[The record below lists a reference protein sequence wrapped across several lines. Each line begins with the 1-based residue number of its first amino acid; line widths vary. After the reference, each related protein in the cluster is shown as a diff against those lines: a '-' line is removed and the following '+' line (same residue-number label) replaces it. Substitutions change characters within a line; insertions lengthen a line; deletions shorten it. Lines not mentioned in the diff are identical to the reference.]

1 MLLVPYGNCTVYY
14 RREQRVVESRFVIS
28 LSLSLSLSL
37 PNKNQLVGTR
47 TSGELLKSFRTL
59 RLILFSQ
66 KSYS

>member
-14 RREQRVVESRFVIS
+14 RREQRVVESRFVI
-28 LSLSLSLSL
+28 SLSLSLSL

>member
-14 RREQRVVESRFVIS
+14 RREQRVVESRFVI
-28 LSLSLSLSL
+28 SLSLSL